1 MPEISHNSAS
11 SETSTV
17 TVATPVEIQSAS
29 SVAPSAGVD
38 SSSQRSL
45 RGVGPFRFHFD
56 LASFRPGRDFAERR
70 FSIAEAMVLFV
81 AAYLASR
88 GLGVIR
94 QSIFNTLF
102 GAGSQA
108 NAYYAAFRLPDT
120 LFNLIAGGA
129 LIQAFVPVFV
139 SYEKEQ
145 GERETWRLASLV
157 FNVLLVTLTALVLGG
172 ELFAPAFV
180 GRWLVPGYSP
190 SEQALTT
197 TLTRIML
204 LQPLLLGI
212 GSIATAILNSR
223 RQFLLPALSIGVYN
237 VGLIG
242 GLLFSLAIPGL
253 GIYGPTFGVLAA
265 AVCQVLVQVP
275 GLVRQRV
282 GYTFTWNLRHP
293 GLREVI
299 YLLLPNT
306 FSVAIISI
314 GVIVDTAFA
323 SYLPDKA
330 SLSAIHNAHLLFDV
344 PLALLAQALGHA
356 ALPRM
361 SELAAT
367 CHYVRLRRLIV
378 KVVGGGVLVSIPV
391 AVVLC
396 VFGRP
401 AIEILFQHGAFTK
414 HASSLTA
421 LALIGFA
428 LSLPGR
434 IANELLIRGFYAL
447 KKPLPP
453 LFTNILGFAL
463 RIGLLLLLFR
473 VLTGKYAILAI
484 PLALVGATLI
494 EAGLLCLFLF
504 LSLLTMVTTPRG

>member
-172 ELFAPAFV
+172 EL
-180 GRWLVPGYSP
+180 
-190 SEQALTT
+190 
-197 TLTRIML
+197 
-204 LQPLLLGI
+204 
-212 GSIATAILNSR
+212 
-223 RQFLLPALSIGVYN
+223 
-237 VGLIG
+237 
-242 GLLFSLAIPGL
+242 
-253 GIYGPTFGVLAA
+253 
-265 AVCQVLVQVP
+265 
-275 GLVRQRV
+275 
-282 GYTFTWNLRHP
+282 
-293 GLREVI
+293 
-299 YLLLPNT
+299 
-306 FSVAIISI
+306 
-314 GVIVDTAFA
+314 
-323 SYLPDKA
+323 
-330 SLSAIHNAHLLFDV
+330 
-344 PLALLAQALGHA
+344 
-356 ALPRM
+356 
-361 SELAAT
+361 
-367 CHYVRLRRLIV
+367 
-378 KVVGGGVLVSIPV
+378 
-391 AVVLC
+391 
-396 VFGRP
+396 
-401 AIEILFQHGAFTK
+401 
-414 HASSLTA
+414 
-421 LALIGFA
+421 
-428 LSLPGR
+428 
-434 IANELLIRGFYAL
+434 
-447 KKPLPP
+447 
-453 LFTNILGFAL
+453 
-463 RIGLLLLLFR
+463 
-473 VLTGKYAILAI
+473 
-484 PLALVGATLI
+484 
-494 EAGLLCLFLF
+494 
-504 LSLLTMVTTPRG
+504 